1 MARSQ
6 TTVEYVILI
15 GILVAALVVI
25 SAYISRGFQGQL
37 RTQADQVGEQYS
49 PTHMKTDIVQFYN
62 IHLKEDV
69 VKKVSESQTDT
80 TMRTYR
86 SDDGTKPGYENIKNL
101 SDEIE

>member
-15 GILVAALVVI
+15 GIVVAALIII

-49 PTHMKTDIVQFYN
+49 PTNMKTDIVQLYN
-62 IHLKEDV
+62 VHLKEDV
-69 VKKVSESQTDT
+69 VKKVSNSQTDT
-80 TMRTYR
+80 TMNTYR
-86 SDDGTKPGYENIKNL
+86 SRNKRLPGYENIKGL
-101 SDEIE
+101 GDE